1 MSQMEKVITSL
12 VERKVPYNGPVM
24 SDVWN
29 DTIEEM
35 VQSIGVLQI
44 LWNTLLYPMLGSLPD
59 GPVEVTSA
67 DRHSTPNPFDNG
79 MDGSQ
84 IYMDMTADESD
95 EDYYSTV
102 SERPYTIKET
112 FVVFQESIQD
122 DIQAARE
129 AATFA
134 GITEAQKEAIG
145 ANIFYTNRTSSADS
159 LDGRSQ
165 WNQTAIEQLI
175 ADIFNLGTDADS
187 PPNLALY
194 PIEDGLQTRDNT
206 IMELLESLLYY
217 HDNDNGA
224 AWVEVHHAF
233 ADPALEGSDSP
244 QVYSDKVKAVSTVD
258 EDFASGSW
266 PGVPSH
272 LEDELNQIRT
282 MMKRLSGASLW
293 TSLPLDPWD
302 SSALSLQDHM
312 NRVGTGTPTE
322 DNPHGLDLDDLGYTF
337 PTAEQVTYSPSGG
350 MAYIYGATNVKEALE
365 TLDTELSVVDGGLA
379 AEISARIAA
388 DDDLQTQ
395 IDDITSGIGA
405 LAASDISFD
414 GTGLTYLVS
423 DTDVQEALEGVDAE
437 LVNNQSDHD
446 TYDDHID
453 GTTDPAHP
461 GTKIG
466 FTGTQSPP
474 LASTDV
480 SGAINELH
488 GDVLDSAL
496 DLSAFQFDGDK
507 IATSPAAHASNPELA
522 FTRYVNATTGDDQ
535 ENSGLSAIYPY
546 KTINRALQD
555 IGANVMFPVRI
566 YLAPGAYTECIRIN
580 KEISDHGYLKIMGT
594 GAGPANTTID
604 PGTAITQPKG
614 VETEEGEP
622 EVLFTSG
629 TYTGVAETVYSVVI
643 DGEGSGPGGVDTF
656 SYYRNETLVAEEV
669 PIQTPIM
676 DLEKGINLEW
686 DSDTGHT
693 ANAAWSFRAIPKF
706 MDILQVNNT
715 PKVHLENFKVQN
727 ATGTGIRISNGA
739 KVVADGVH
747 AEGCGE
753 DGFAV
758 EFHSTLIMIDYDAS
772 LNSRNGVLVWKNS
785 HAQLAQGFSAGGN
798 NTNYGIAAYW
808 QSGIETCDSY
818 PNGTAGA
825 DNNAVDA
832 ATTFAYIS
840 TSTCWT
846 TTTSTTTSTTTTTT
860 TTAP

>member
-12 VERKVPYNGPVM
+12 IERKVPYNGPVM

-35 VQSIGVLQI
+35 VQSIGVLQTA
-44 LWNTLLYPMLGSLPD
+44 WNNLLYPMLGSLPD
-59 GPVEVTSA
+59 GPVEVTTA

-95 EDYYSTV
+95 EDYYSSV
-102 SERPYTIKET
+102 NDRPYTIKET

-206 IMELLESLLYY
+206 VMELLESLLYY
-217 HDNDNGA
+217 HDNTNGA

-233 ADPALEGSDSP
+233 ADPALEGSSSP

-282 MMKRLSGASLW
+282 MIKRLSGASLW
-293 TSLPLDPWD
+293 TGLPIDPWN
-302 SSALSLQDHM
+302 SATRSLQDHM

-322 DNPHGLDLDDLGYTF
+322 DNPHGLDLDDLGYTY
-337 PTAEQVTYSPSGG
+337 PSASEVTYSPSGG
-350 MAYIYGATNVKEALE
+350 MSYIYTATNVKEALE
-365 TLDTELSVVDGGLA
+365 LLDPALA
-379 AEISARIAA
+379 LTDTNLDNEQDARIAA
-388 DDDLQTQ
+388 DNDLQTQ
-395 IDDITSGIGA
+395 IDDLTSGIGA
-405 LAASDISFD
+405 LDASDIAFD

-437 LVNNQSDHD
+437 LVNNQTDHD

-488 GDVLDSAL
+488 GDVLTSAL
-496 DLSAFQFDGDK
+496 DITSFQYDGDK

-522 FTRYVNATTGDDQ
+522 FTFYVNATTGDDQ
-535 ENSGLSAIYPY
+535 ENSGRSAIYPY

-555 IGANVMFPVRI
+555 VGANVMFPVRI
-566 YLAPGAYTECIRIN
+566 YLAAGAYTECIRIN
-580 KEISDHGYLKIMGT
+580 KEISNHGYLKIIGQ

-614 VETEEGEP
+614 VETEAGEY

-629 TYTGVAETVYSVVI
+629 TYTGVSEAVYSIVI
-643 DGEGSGPGGVDTF
+643 DGVGSGPGGVDTF
-656 SYYRNETLVAEEV
+656 SWYRNETLMAEEV
-669 PIQTPIM
+669 PIVTPIM
-676 DLEKGINLEW
+676 DLERGINLEW
-686 DSDTGHT
+686 DSDTGHL
-693 ANAAWSFRAIPKF
+693 ASSRWAFRAIPKF
-706 MDILQVNNT
+706 LDVLQINNT

-727 ATGTGIRISNGA
+727 ANGQGIRVANGS
-739 KVVADGVH
+739 KVVADKIHV
-747 AEGCGE
+747 AGCAE
-753 DGFAV
+753 DGLCV
-758 EFHSTLIMIDYDAS
+758 EYHSTLVMTNYDMS
-772 LNSRNGVLVWKNS
+772 NNGRNGVLVWKNS
-785 HAQLAQGFSAGGN
+785 HAQVADGASAGGN
-798 NTNYGIAAYW
+798 NSTWGLATYY
-808 QSGIETCDSY
+808 QSAIESCDTT
-818 PNGTAGA
+818 PGGA
-825 DNNAVDA
+825 SGALNTDA
-832 ATTFAYIS
+832 ATTFAYHS
-840 TSTCWT
+840 AVCWT
-846 TTTSTTTSTTTTTT
+846 TTTSTTTTSTTTTTT
-860 TTAP
+860 TAP